1 MESIKEK
8 LNLTKELGRVL
19 LNLSKDSLSEQ
30 IKDKNAYNCL
40 ITADMLENMKITRQI
55 IVLLFYY

>member
-8 LNLTKELGRVL
+8 NITKELGHVL

-30 IKDKNAYNCL
+30 IKDKNAYNSS
-40 ITADMLENMKITRQI
+40 T
-55 IVLLFYY
+55 V